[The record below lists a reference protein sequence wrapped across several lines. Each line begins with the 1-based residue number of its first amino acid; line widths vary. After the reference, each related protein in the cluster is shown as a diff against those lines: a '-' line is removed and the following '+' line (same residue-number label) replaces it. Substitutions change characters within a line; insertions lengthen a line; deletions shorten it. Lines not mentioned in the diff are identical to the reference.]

1 MTNKTLRKTTW
12 LYRGCDCVCIYN
24 TQRLHREMQ
33 KPRHCQSKKTKPKKK
48 TNKKQ
53 QRQGRD
59 VKVSARAPDRRQ
71 RKAGE
76 AACGKSH
83 PPAPKYTIK
92 KQVRYVG
99 KRLRRTARAGQ
110 LRQLEGTAPSFTS
123 LVPSVKTVVV
133 KPAGL
138 CLWLLEKPPRF
149 DRNLKLKKTKACQ
162 LP

>member
-12 LYRGCDCVCIYN
+12 LYKGCDCVCIYN

-33 KPRHCQSKKTKPKKK
+33 KPRHCQSKKKQ
-48 TNKKQ
+48 NKKQ

-59 VKVSARAPDRRQ
+59 VKVSARAPDQRQ
-71 RKAGE
+71 RKTGE

-99 KRLRRTARAGQ
+99 KRLRRARAGQ

-133 KPAGL
+133 KTRRAL
-138 CLWLLEKPPRF
+138 F
-149 DRNLKLKKTKACQ
+149 VAS
-162 LP
+162 